1 MVIATIIAGLM
12 APLISRQITSKLSV
26 ISDKFRKIRVGG
38 TNEMIEWHA
47 NDEIG
52 SLVNEYNKMILELE
66 KSAEK
71 LARSQREL
79 AWREMAQQVAHE
91 IKNPLT
97 PMKLSIQHLRRAY
110 ENNALNLK
118 ELVEKVSQTL
128 IEQIDNLSEIAT
140 EFSNFA
146 KMPRPEIENVNV
158 NDILKSAAELHKENE
173 QAHIHVHSHAENS
186 VVVADKNQLLS
197 VFNNLLLN
205 AMQAIPEEKIGEIN
219 IITENN
225 DGQLVV
231 SVSDDGIGIQ
241 MMGKKVFTK
250 PTTKSSEQINGY
262 Q

>member
-1 MVIATIIAGLM
+1 
-12 APLISRQITSKLSV
+12 
-26 ISDKFRKIRVGG
+26 
-38 TNEMIEWHA
+38 
-47 NDEIG
+47 
-52 SLVNEYNKMILELE
+52 
-66 KSAEK
+66 
-71 LARSQREL
+71 
-79 AWREMAQQVAHE
+79 
-91 IKNPLT
+91 
-97 PMKLSIQHLRRAY
+97 MKLSIQHLRRAY
-110 ENNALNLK
+110 ENNAPNLK

-186 VVVADKNQLLS
+186 IVVADKNQLLS

-231 SVSDDGIGIQ
+231 SVSDDGIGISDDE
-241 MMGKKVFTK
+241 GKKVFT
-250 PTTKSSEQINGY
+250 PNFTTKSSGMGLGLAISKNIVESFGGTISFISQKDVGTTFYVQLPLISKGNLP
-262 Q
+262 